1 LSLAAGA
8 AALPAFSHAANA
20 QAYPTRPITM
30 VVPFPPG
37 GATDV
42 IARNV
47 AGRMRAALGQPVI
60 IENVTGAA
68 GSIGVGR
75 VAPAAP
81 DGYTLVI
88 GQWSTFV
95 GNGAVYALQYD
106 LFNDFEPVSLLV
118 EARLLIT
125 AKKTMPAKN
134 LKEFI
139 AWLKANPNKATQEHP
154 GAGSDPHV

>member
-1 LSLAAGA
+1 
-8 AALPAFSHAANA
+8 
-20 QAYPTRPITM
+20 
-30 VVPFPPG
+30 
-37 GATDV
+37 
-42 IARNV
+42 
-47 AGRMRAALGQPVI
+47 
-60 IENVTGAA
+60 NVTGAA

-75 VAPAAP
+75 VARAAP

-139 AWLKANPNKATQEHP
+139 AWLKANPNKATQGHP
-154 GAGSDPHV
+154 GAGSDPHVAGLLFQTQTYSSFQSFPHHARPPHTHH